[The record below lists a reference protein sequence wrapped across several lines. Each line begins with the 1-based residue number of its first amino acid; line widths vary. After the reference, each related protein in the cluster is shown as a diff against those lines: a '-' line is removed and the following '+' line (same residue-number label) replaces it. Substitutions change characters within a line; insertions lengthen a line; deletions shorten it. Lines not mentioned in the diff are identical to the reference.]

1 MRTEP
6 TNKPEGVLAKMYD
19 TLDPLDPMNWNEEE
33 LQRAWN
39 LGRSEAIHEVSATL
53 RRIIRERINESHRKE
68 VDQVLELIKII
79 ENEVK

>member
-1 MRTEP
+1 MKTQP
-6 TNKPEGVLAKMYD
+6 TNKPGGVLSKMYAS
-19 TLDPLDPMNWNEEE
+19 LHPLDPMNWHEEE
-33 LQRAWN
+33 LEKAWN
-39 LGRSEAIHEVSATL
+39 LGRSEAINEVSATL

>member
-1 MRTEP
+1 MIIEP
-6 TNKPEGVLAKMYD
+6 TNKPEGVLGKMYD
-19 TLDPLDPMNWNEEE
+19 TLDPLDPMNWHEEE

-39 LGRSEAIHEVSATL
+39 LGRSEALNQVSATL
-53 RRIIRERINESHRKE
+53 RRIIRDRINESHRKE